1 MTKIMK
7 VNPNSFASG
16 YHFYKMFWI
25 FFISSILGFAIESIF
40 CLLRYG
46 YIESR
51 AGLIYGPF
59 SQIYGFG
66 AVIMVLI
73 LHRISIK
80 RELLLFFASAL
91 LGGLFEFSCSFIQ
104 EFAFGFISWDYS
116 SSQFSIFGRTNLLYC
131 FFWGILGVLLIE
143 DIYPFMSYQIEKIP
157 NKIGVIISS
166 VIIVFILFD
175 FSISAA
181 ATIRANQRSHA
192 IPASNY
198 IQTILD
204 QYYPDSVLKK
214 VYPNMI
220 HVN

>member
-1 MTKIMK
+1 MIKMTQ
-7 VNPNSFASG
+7 VNQNSFASG
-16 YHFYKMFWI
+16 YHFYKMFWV
-25 FFISSILGFAIESIF
+25 FLISSVLGFAIESLF

-73 LHRISIK
+73 LHRINIK
-80 RELLLFFASAL
+80 RELLLFFASAF
-91 LGGLFEFSCSFIQ
+91 LGGLFEYSCSLIQ

-116 SSQFSIFGRTNLLYC
+116 NSQFSIFGRTNLLYC
-131 FFWGILGVLLIE
+131 FFWGILGVVLIK
-143 DIYPFMSYQIEKIP
+143 DIYPFMSHQIEKIP
-157 NKIGVIISS
+157 NKIGVIISWALL
-166 VIIVFILFD
+166 VFILFD
-175 FSISAA
+175 FSISAV
-181 ATIRANQRSHA
+181 ATSRANQRFHG

-198 IQTILD
+198 VQTILD

-214 VYPNMI
+214 IYPNMI